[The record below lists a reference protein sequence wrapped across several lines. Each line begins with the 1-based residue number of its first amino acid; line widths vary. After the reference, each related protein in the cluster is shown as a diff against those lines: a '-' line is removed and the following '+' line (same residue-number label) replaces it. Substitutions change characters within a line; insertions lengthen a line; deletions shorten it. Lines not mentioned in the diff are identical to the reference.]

1 VTPDPRTV
9 AAAQAALDDVVDVW
23 MSRPGVV
30 SVEVARR
37 RTGDLTTD
45 TPTTDTPTADTDDRA
60 DAIVIRVTVHPD
72 APIPDLP
79 DELDGVPVEVIG
91 GMPYAPE

>member
-1 VTPDPRTV
+1 MDPDPRTV
-9 AAAQAALDDVVDVW
+9 AAAQAALDVVAEAW

-37 RTGDLTTD
+37 RAGGLSDG
-45 TPTTDTPTADTDDRA
+45 TDDGTPGVA
-60 DAIVIRVTVHPD
+60 IRVTVHPD

-79 DELDGVPVEVIG
+79 SDLDGIPVEVIG
-91 GMPYAPE
+91 GMPYEPE

>member
-1 VTPDPRTV
+1 VTPDPCTV
-9 AAAQAALDDVVDVW
+9 AAARAALDGVVDDW

-37 RTGDLTTD
+37 RTGDLTT
-45 TPTTDTPTADTDDRA
+45 ATDDQPGA
-60 DAIVIRVTVHPD
+60 VVIRVTVHPD
-72 APIPDLP
+72 APTPDLP
-79 DELDGVPVEVIG
+79 DEIDGVPVEVIG